1 MRSIKEWIRNLF
13 EKFLSIFNKKKS
25 KQKEILRAV
34 NTYNESNLGL
44 LLNSFAFIA
53 SVKKI
58 HEMKGDVNH
67 EGQ

>member
-25 KQKEILRAV
+25 KQKEILQAI
-34 NTYNESNLGL
+34 NTYNESNLAL

-53 SVKKI
+53 SVKKAN
-58 HEMKGDVNH
+58 EMQGKNNLHG
-67 EGQ
+67 